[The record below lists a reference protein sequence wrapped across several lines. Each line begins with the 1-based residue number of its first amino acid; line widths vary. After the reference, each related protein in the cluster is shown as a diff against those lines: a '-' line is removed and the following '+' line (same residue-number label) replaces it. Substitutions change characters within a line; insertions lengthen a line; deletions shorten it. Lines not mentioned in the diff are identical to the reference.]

1 MAVAS
6 ITYNGKRAR
15 NRSTE
20 GLADI
25 NRKGRKD
32 SSYMAETADDRNTYT
47 EVEKQRIFDGEF
59 MPHID
64 SMYNFAYRLTF
75 DEDDAK
81 DLVQDTYMKA
91 FRFINSFQEGTN
103 AKAWLFRIL
112 KNSFI
117 NEYRKK
123 SKQPAKVD
131 YQEVETFYNS
141 DNVDENITTDLRI
154 DAVQDMIGDEV
165 SNALNALA
173 VDFRTVIILCDLEG
187 FTYEEMAKILDIPIG
202 TVRSRLHRARNLLKD
217 KLKSYAESM
226 GY

>member
-1 MAVAS
+1 MAEDQELKNAD
-6 ITYNGKRAR
+6 NQE
-15 NRSTE
+15 NENESTE
-20 GLADI
+20 QTPEV
-25 NRKGRKD
+25 RRQQ
-32 SSYMAETADDRNTYT
+32 YT
-47 EVEKQRIFDGEF
+47 EKEKVDIFDNEF
-59 MPHID
+59 LPQID

-81 DLVQDTYMKA
+81 DLVQETYLKA
-91 FRFINSFQEGTN
+91 FRFIDSFQRGTN

-117 NEYRKK
+117 NDFRKK

-131 YQEVETFYNS
+131 YQEVETYYNS
-141 DNVDENITTDLRI
+141 DDVDANITTDLRI
-154 DAVQDMIGDEV
+154 EAVQSMIGDEV
-165 SNALNALA
+165 SNALNSLA

-202 TVRSRLHRARNLLKD
+202 TVRSRLHRARNLLKE

-226 GY
+226 GYQQ

>member
-1 MAVAS
+1 MLR
-6 ITYNGKRAR
+6 YNLSQSLLLKLMSEVQR
-15 NRSTE
+15 
-20 GLADI
+20 
-25 NRKGRKD
+25 RKYSQEEK
-32 SSYMAETADDRNTYT
+32 NT
-47 EVEKQRIFDGEF
+47 IFDGEF

-81 DLVQDTYMKA
+81 DLVQDTYLKA
-91 FRFINSFQEGTN
+91 YRFINSFEQGTN

-123 SKQPAKVD
+123 SKQPIKVD
-131 YQEVETFYNS
+131 YQEVETYYNS
-141 DNVDENITTDLRI
+141 DDVDYQSTTDLR
-154 DAVQDMIGDEV
+154 AESVKDMLGDEI
-165 SNALNALA
+165 SNALNSLA

-217 KLKSYAESM
+217 KLRGYAQNM
-226 GY
+226 GYNTEGEEEEVEF

>member
-1 MAVAS
+1 M
-6 ITYNGKRAR
+6 
-15 NRSTE
+15 
-20 GLADI
+20 
-25 NRKGRKD
+25 
-32 SSYMAETADDRNTYT
+32 T
-47 EVEKQRIFDGEF
+47 EVADERKNYNEAEKGRIFDGEF
-59 MPHID
+59 MPHVD

-123 SKQPAKVD
+123 SKQPTKVD

-141 DNVDENITTDLRI
+141 DDVDKQITTDLRVE
-154 DAVQDMIGDEV
+154 AVQDMIGDEV

-217 KLKSYAESM
+217 KLKSYAQSM
-226 GY
+226 GYWKKS